1 MSIAAMYLNLT
12 GVTGE
17 CTVDKHVGDIDL
29 VSWSWGMQSSHYIS
43 TGAPSGAAQF
53 SLITVVKRF
62 DRATPTLFQFL
73 DTHKVV
79 SKGTLTVSK
88 SSGGTPLEYVTIDL
102 NNVRI
107 VTVDVR
113 SDDAELV
120 ENVTLS
126 AETITVNYTPQASG
140 GALASAPITFTAQ
153 HPAAQ

>member
-17 CTVDKHVGDIDL
+17 CTVDKHVGDMDL
-29 VSWSWGMQSSHYIS
+29 VSWSWGMQASHYLS
-43 TGAPSGAAQF
+43 GGAPTGASQF
-53 SLITVVKRF
+53 NLMTVVKRV

-88 SSGGTPLEYVTIDL
+88 SSGGTPLEYMTIDL
-102 NNVRI
+102 SNVRI
-107 VTVDVR
+107 ITVDVK
-113 SDDAELV
+113 SDNAELV
-120 ENVTLS
+120 ESLTLS

-140 GALASAPITFTAQ
+140 GALASGPISFTAM
-153 HPAAQ
+153 HPASQ